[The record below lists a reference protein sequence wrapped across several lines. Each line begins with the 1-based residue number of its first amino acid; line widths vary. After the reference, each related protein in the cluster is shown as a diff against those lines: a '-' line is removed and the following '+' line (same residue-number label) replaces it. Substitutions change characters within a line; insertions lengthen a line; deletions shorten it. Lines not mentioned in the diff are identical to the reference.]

1 MKKLNY
7 LPSLLIGTAIAFTG
21 CKDENVTE
29 CDVESLVCT
38 EIFTT
43 VNISVT
49 DSKSNPFQLDSIAV
63 TKIGSS
69 TPLFTENPEASVEG
83 LYKLIS
89 DAEMESITKEG
100 SEVNFEGFKAGVK
113 VVDEDY
119 KVGHNCCHVV
129 FIQGQ
134 QDVTLAVD

>member
-7 LPSLLIGTAIAFTG
+7 LPSLLIGTAIALTG
-21 CKDENVTE
+21 CKDEKVTE
-29 CDVESLVCT
+29 CDVESLACT
-38 EIFTT
+38 TEYVVVKIA
-43 VNISVT
+43 VSDT
-49 DSKSNPFQLDSIAV
+49 DSNPFQLDSIAV
-63 TKIGSS
+63 TKIGNS
-69 TPLFTENPEASVEG
+69 TPLFTETPEASTDG
-83 LYKLIS
+83 TYKLIS
-89 DAEMESITKEG
+89 DTEMESITKEG

>member
-7 LPSLLIGTAIAFTG
+7 LTSLLIGTAIVFIG
-21 CKDENVTE
+21 CKDEKVTE
-29 CDVESLVCT
+29 CDVESLACT
-38 EIFTT
+38 TEHA
-43 VNISVT
+43 VVEISVT
-49 DSKSNPFQLDSIAV
+49 DHESNPFQLDSIAV
-63 TKIGSS
+63 TKIDAT
-69 TPLFTENPEASVEG
+69 TPLFTENPENTTDG

-89 DAEMESITKEG
+89 DTEMEKITKEG

-134 QDVTLAVD
+134 QDVTIPVD